1 MVKTVFNRI
10 ENSGENMEY
19 SLKVSCCEIYNE
31 HVRDL
36 ILTKKNNLQIHLAE
50 KGSGFYVKD
59 LSEHYCIS
67 EKEVF

>member
-19 SLKVSCCEIYNE
+19 SLTVSCCEIYNE

-36 ILTKKNNLQIHLAE
+36 IITKKNNL
-50 KGSGFYVKD
+50 
-59 LSEHYCIS
+59 
-67 EKEVF
+67 

>member
-31 HVRDL
+31 HVKDL
-36 ILTKKNNLQIHLAE
+36 IITKKSNL
-50 KGSGFYVKD
+50 
-59 LSEHYCIS
+59 
-67 EKEVF
+67 